1 MKGKQPLLQDPFM
14 AVGVKGRKEKMEKR
28 KLRNTNS
35 QRDNFS
41 LKGILQCQIEW
52 AQFFQICHGER
63 SQHVIIGFIE
73 VHSNNLLPFSCPYCP
88 QAGK

>member
-1 MKGKQPLLQDPFM
+1 M
-14 AVGVKGRKEKMEKR
+14 AVGVKPKRKKKE

-41 LKGILQCQIEW
+41 LKGILQGQIEW
-52 AQFFQICHGER
+52 AQLFQICHGER

-73 VHSNNLLPFSCPYCP
+73 VHSNNLLPFSCLHCP
-88 QAGK
+88 GAGK